1 MDKASEK
8 GKGHM
13 EKASKKSK
21 GPACALKQITS
32 QLASS
37 AASPYMRD
45 GTTDMP

>member
-13 EKASKKSK
+13 DKASKKSK
-21 GPACALKQITS
+21 GPACALKQKGT

-45 GTTDMP
+45 GATDMP